1 MDTTVRYEVVHAI
14 RADLGRL
21 EQVMRREL
29 RERDAEIA
37 RLRREMTEAVADARR
52 QARNETSASRSDVMA
67 LLVPIA
73 MGTAWALLIAVVIA
87 VVNATGRR

>member
-21 EQVMRREL
+21 EQEMRREL

-52 QARNETSASRSDVMA
+52 QARDETSASQSDVMA

-73 MGTAWALLIAVVIA
+73 MGAGWALLIAVVIA
-87 VVNATGRR
+87 TGRR

>member
-52 QARNETSASRSDVMA
+52 QARNETSASRSDVMT

-73 MGTAWALLIAVVIA
+73 MGAAWALLIAVVIA
-87 VVNATGRR
+87 TGRR

>member
-52 QARNETSASRSDVMA
+52 QARNETSASRSDVMT